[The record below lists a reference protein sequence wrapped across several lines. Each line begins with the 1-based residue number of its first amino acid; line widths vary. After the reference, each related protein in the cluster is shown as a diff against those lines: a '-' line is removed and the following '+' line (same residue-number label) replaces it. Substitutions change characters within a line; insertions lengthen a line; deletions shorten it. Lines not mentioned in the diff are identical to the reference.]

1 MSRDDDKPPRRKLEK
16 YSSSRHSIR
25 TVITAA
31 KRLADARRKPLDYDD
46 IKEVMKVSNLKWG

>member
-46 IKEVMKVSNLKWG
+46 IKEVMKVSNLK